1 MDSLKLERAD
11 LALPFRV
18 PDAEVA
24 RFLLA
29 EPVGCVASLIRDKA
43 AILWRLLEHL
53 AALPAAQ

>member
-1 MDSLKLERAD
+1 LGLNERTRSC
-11 LALPFRV
+11 PFRV

-43 AILWRLLEHL
+43 AILARLLEHL
-53 AALPAAQ
+53 AALPSAR